1 MAFPG
6 SRTVSSWQLHH
17 RRLVWLGD
25 VAQIDS
31 SRAAI
36 DSISVRP
43 GVRDLTGTKLVDR
56 GKASPSTTW

>member
-1 MAFPG
+1 V
-6 SRTVSSWQLHH
+6 TSWQLHH
-17 RRLVWLGD
+17 RRLDWLGD
-25 VAQIDS
+25 GAQIDS

-43 GVRDLTGTKLVDR
+43 GVRDLTGTNPVDR

>member
-1 MAFPG
+1 
-6 SRTVSSWQLHH
+6 VSSWQLHH